1 MLLSLVLFVM
11 LVLANGMPV
20 VVARILKRRWA
31 TPVDGG
37 RLWSDGRPILGPS
50 KTWRGLISGVA
61 CCALFSSVIGLGLMF
76 GLLFGTLALWGDL
89 LSSFYKRRMGMA
101 SSARALGLDQVPESA
116 LPMVLAVFWLPIG
129 WWSAALIVVLF
140 TLSNILLSPLLYRL
154 GIRRHPH

>member
-101 SSARALGLDQVPESA
+101 SSARALAWTRYRSRRCRWCWRCSGCRSA
-116 LPMVLAVFWLPIG
+116 GGM
-129 WWSAALIVVLF
+129 
-140 TLSNILLSPLLYRL
+140 RL
-154 GIRRHPH
+154 